1 MATAPKYIRLTAA
14 SDGTDIRVRTDQV
27 LGMHTADPKRS
38 ANFVTGDALPGDTV
52 VTVSYGTYRVKETQ
66 IEVVRKMAGLTT
78 KGTTK

>member
-1 MATAPKYIRLTAA
+1 MTTPPRYIRLTAA

-27 LGMHTADPKRS
+27 LGMHTADARRP
-38 ANFVTGDALPGDTV
+38 ANFVTGDDQPGETV

-78 KGTTK
+78 KGKS